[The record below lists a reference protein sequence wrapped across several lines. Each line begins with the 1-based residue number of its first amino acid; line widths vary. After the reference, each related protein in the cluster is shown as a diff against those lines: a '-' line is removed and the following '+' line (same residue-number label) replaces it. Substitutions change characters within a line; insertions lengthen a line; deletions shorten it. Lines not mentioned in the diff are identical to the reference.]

1 MNLPID
7 NSTVSRSPIIRN
19 WFDRGLLLATLLSC
33 AVALSPAAADPDL
46 WGHVQYGRDALSD
59 GISPTT
65 TYSFTAE
72 GYRWINH
79 ENLAEVFLATM
90 IDTIGPVGLLIVK
103 CLPSRLALPQ
113 G

>member
-1 MNLPID
+1 M
-7 NSTVSRSPIIRN
+7 SRPPVIRN
-19 WFDRGLLLATLLSC
+19 WFDRGLLLATLLTC
-33 AVALSPAAADPDL
+33 AVAMSPAAADSDL

-79 ENLAEVFLATM
+79 ENLAELFLAVM
-90 IDTIGPVGLLIVK
+90 IDTIGPVGLLIV
-103 CLPSRLALPQ
+103 
-113 G
+113 